1 MADQD
6 AIPIGDADDEPID
19 LSAEE
24 EEIDLE
30 EGETSGARIQTFGKQ
45 KRHDEKWD
53 RTPNTTGTGAIH
65 VKTFH
70 AKLREDALEYMDQQ
84 INEWL
89 DAHPEYEVKFVTTSI
104 GELKSKSMTE
114 QALFMNVWV

>member
-1 MADQD
+1 MSDQD
-6 AIPIGDADDEPID
+6 SIPIGDADEEPID
-19 LSAEE
+19 LSADI
-24 EEIDLE
+24 EEIDIE
-30 EGETSGARIQTFGKQ
+30 EGETSGAQIQTFGKQ
-45 KRHDEKWD
+45 QRHDEQWD

-70 AKLREDALEYMDQQ
+70 AKLREDALEYMDRQ

-89 DAHPEYEVKFVTTSI
+89 DSHPEYEVKFVTTSI